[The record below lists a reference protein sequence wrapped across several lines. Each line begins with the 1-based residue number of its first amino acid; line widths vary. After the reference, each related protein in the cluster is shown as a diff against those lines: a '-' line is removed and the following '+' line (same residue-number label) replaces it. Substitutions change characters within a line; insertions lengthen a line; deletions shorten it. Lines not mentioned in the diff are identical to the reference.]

1 MIKRILREPL
11 LHFLILGGLLFLA
24 YDQLGGDAP
33 PRPDEIVIDAVRIE
47 MLQNQF
53 ERTLAALPDAV

>member
-33 PRPDEIVIDAVRIE
+33 PRPDEIVIDAARIE
-47 MLQNQF
+47 MLQKQF
-53 ERTLAALPDAV
+53 ERT